1 VSHRCDVTELRVENR
16 VARCHKSSIP
26 TCRGHMRKLITT
38 TLFLTLLAAPAAAQ
52 NWALGGHDPVG
63 TVQTGEAVPGR
74 GDIATMWRGEVWHF
88 ATEENRAR
96 FEADPRAFAPAFG
109 GLCPVALARGEKRPG
124 DPRHFVVISG
134 VLYLL
139 QGGAAMQELRRD
151 PAGILDKARQ
161 VWASMD

>member
-1 VSHRCDVTELRVENR
+1 
-16 VARCHKSSIP
+16 
-26 TCRGHMRKLITT
+26 MRNLITMM
-38 TLFLTLLAAPAAAQ
+38 LCLTLSAGPVVAQ

-96 FEADPRAFAPAFG
+96 FESDPRAFAPAFE
-109 GLCPVALARGEKRPG
+109 GLCPVALARGEQRAG
-124 DPRHFVVISG
+124 DPRHFVVIAG

-139 QGGAAMQELRRD
+139 QGGVAMQELRRD
-151 PAGILDKARQ
+151 PAGVLDQARQ
-161 VWASMD
+161 TWVRMN